1 MVKTRQKFLLGVL
14 VLLWF
19 AFLQETAQK
28 AQVFQAGDEWAY
40 LLRWIGWGGT
50 RNCSDLTSLIH

>member
-40 LLRWIGWGGT
+40 LLRWIGWGST
-50 RNCSDLTSLIH
+50 LST